1 MSVDNG
7 LKLSTLI
14 FFVFI
19 SYAGADFGLLLLF
32 LSLCYFFCFP
42 PSGGFSVLCG
52 EHLCRNILDL
62 YPLPCIGGI
71 IFVIRLCGDL
81 NVSPKAVVD
90 HDPLSVVLAA
100 ALFLK
105 DVDVVDQFSEH
116 RRSQGLH
123 FHELADCLDEIIF
136 VLLHLVQLGDAFLV
150 LKDLVLQLH
159 TR

>member
-62 YPLPCIGGI
+62 YLAVYRRYSFRNPALWGSQY
-71 IFVIRLCGDL
+71 
-81 NVSPKAVVD
+81 SPKAVVD

-123 FHELADCLDEIIF
+123 FHELADCLDKIIF
-136 VLLHLVQLGDAFLV
+136 VLLHLVQLGGAFLV